1 MVGSGPLLVHRS
13 AAVWRSGGARHA
25 RRRRSAAAHRVQPER
40 SQRRRSRSPARW
52 PGRPGPGRRRR
63 RRAGERLRILA
74 TGRHRR
80 RVRARAATPR
90 LRCVP
95 CGARAA
101 AVELRRHHRAAA
113 RRPLARRCPTWAP
126 SDDPRLGRHAPPYPA
141 MTFRARLLLGF
152 GAVVL
157 VPLTVFGLRIRVVIA
172 NRLTAEYQQ
181 RVAALVSVIRADLDQ
196 RSVGI
201 ALRLAALRDAIPR
214 DNRFRAALQGGE
226 RSYLLDYAGDAM
238 QLAGLS
244 LLQIQDETGRI
255 VSSGHFRNEYDQ
267 SDPALPRL
275 LAAAPGRTA
284 LVQARTAEVPFLALA
299 RVDSVR
305 LGGRAFTL
313 VGGIAVD
320 SSFLARLTPDPE
332 LMVAV
337 ALPGDSSSVVDPT
350 TRVVDSLTVPFVA
363 EGDSARLV
371 PARIVVS
378 HSLASLV
385 ALRRGVALS
394 FLVAVLVTGLIALLL
409 ASWLSTRISG
419 PLTALAAKTADVDMD
434 RLDVVFDSD
443 RPDEIGA
450 LSRLLGGMTE
460 RLRAGAA
467 RLREAERRLAM
478 GDLARQV
485 NHDIKN
491 GLIPIRNVFR
501 HLGQAAGE
509 SPDRLAAA
517 FRDRQATVDS
527 SISYLENLASNYARL
542 YPQPAGESCDVN
554 AVVRETISRVGGT
567 GPAELRLELA
577 EDLPP
582 VRTDPLVLRR
592 ILDNLIGN
600 AFDSLAA
607 QAGRV
612 TVTTRANGAA
622 GVRVVVADTGKGMT
636 KEELNR
642 AFDDFYTTKP
652 GGTGLGLSIV
662 RRLVLDANGALR
674 VETRPGAGS
683 TFIVE
688 LPVEGA

>member
-1 MVGSGPLLVHRS
+1 MS
-13 AAVWRSGGARHA
+13 
-25 RRRRSAAAHRVQPER
+25 
-40 SQRRRSRSPARW
+40 
-52 PGRPGPGRRRR
+52 
-63 RRAGERLRILA
+63 
-74 TGRHRR
+74 
-80 RVRARAATPR
+80 
-90 LRCVP
+90 
-95 CGARAA
+95 
-101 AVELRRHHRAAA
+101 
-113 RRPLARRCPTWAP
+113 
-126 SDDPRLGRHAPPYPA
+126 
-141 MTFRARLLLGF
+141 FRARLLLGF

-157 VPLTVFGLRIRVVIA
+157 VPLTVFGWRIRVVMA

-181 RVAALVSVIRADLDQ
+181 RVTALASVIRADLDRQ
-196 RSVGI
+196 SAGVG
-201 ALRLAALRDAIPR
+201 LRLAALREAIGQ
-214 DNRFRAALQGGE
+214 DNRFRLAVLQGGE
-226 RSYLLDYAGDAM
+226 RTYLLDYAGDAM
-238 QLAGLS
+238 RLAGLS

-275 LAAAPGRTA
+275 LATAPAGTA
-284 LVQARTAEVPFLALA
+284 LVEARGAEAPFLALA
-299 RVDSVR
+299 RVDSLRVGGA
-305 LGGRAFTL
+305 GGRRFSL

-332 LMVAV
+332 LTV
-337 ALPGDSSSVVDPT
+337 ALALPSDTSSGTDPATQVVS
-350 TRVVDSLTVPFVA
+350 SLDVPFVTV
-363 EGDSARLV
+363 GDSARLL

-409 ASWLSTRISG
+409 ASWLSTRISR
-419 PLTALAAKTADVDMD
+419 PLTALAAKTADVDVD
-434 RLDVVFDSD
+434 RLDVAFDSD
-443 RPDEIGA
+443 RSDEIGA
-450 LSRLLGGMTE
+450 LSRLLGAMTE

-509 SPDRLAAA
+509 TPDRLAAA
-517 FRDRQATVDS
+517 FRDRQATVES

-542 YPQPAGESCDVN
+542 YPQPAPEPCDVN
-554 AVVRETISRVGGT
+554 AVVRETISRVTST
-567 GPAELRLELA
+567 GQAELRLELA
-577 EDLPP
+577 EGLPR

-592 ILDNLIGN
+592 ILENLIGN
-600 AFDSLAA
+600 AIDSLATR
-607 QAGRV
+607 AGRV
-612 TVTTRANGAA
+612 TVSTRVNGEG
-622 GVRVVVADTGKGMT
+622 GVRVAVADTGKGMT
-636 KEELNR
+636 QEALNR

-674 VETRPGAGS
+674 VETEPGAGS
-683 TFIVE
+683 TFSVE
-688 LPVEGA
+688 LPGEGA

>member
-1 MVGSGPLLVHRS
+1 MS
-13 AAVWRSGGARHA
+13 
-25 RRRRSAAAHRVQPER
+25 
-40 SQRRRSRSPARW
+40 
-52 PGRPGPGRRRR
+52 
-63 RRAGERLRILA
+63 
-74 TGRHRR
+74 
-80 RVRARAATPR
+80 
-90 LRCVP
+90 
-95 CGARAA
+95 
-101 AVELRRHHRAAA
+101 
-113 RRPLARRCPTWAP
+113 
-126 SDDPRLGRHAPPYPA
+126 
-141 MTFRARLLLGF
+141 FRARLLLGF

-157 VPLTVFGLRIRVVIA
+157 VPLTVFGWRIREVMA
-172 NRLTAEYQQ
+172 NRLTAEYQH

-196 RSVGI
+196 RSAGI
-201 ALRLAALRDAIPR
+201 APRLAALRDAIAR
-214 DNRFRAALQGGE
+214 DNRFRVAALQGGE

-238 QLAGLS
+238 RLAGLS

-275 LAAAPGRTA
+275 LAAAPAGTA
-284 LVQARTAEVPFLALA
+284 LVEARGAEGPFLALA
-299 RVDSVR
+299 RVDSLR
-305 LGGRAFTL
+305 IGGRRFTL

-320 SSFLARLTPDPE
+320 SSLLARLTPDSE
-332 LMVAV
+332 LTVAV
-337 ALPGDSSSVVDPT
+337 ALPSDTSSGPDPATQVVSAL
-350 TRVVDSLTVPFVA
+350 VVPFVMA
-363 EGDSARLV
+363 GDSARLL

-394 FLVAVLVTGLIALLL
+394 FLVAVLVTALVALLL
-409 ASWLSTRISG
+409 ASWLSTRISR

-434 RLDVVFDSD
+434 RLDVAFDSD

-450 LSRLLGGMTE
+450 LSRLLGAMTE

-509 SPDRLAAA
+509 TPDRLAAA

-542 YPQPAGESCDVN
+542 YPQPARESCDVN
-554 AVVRETISRVGGT
+554 AVVRETVKRVGET
-567 GPAELRLELA
+567 GQANLRMELA
-577 EDLPP
+577 EGLRP

-592 ILDNLIGN
+592 ILENLIGN
-600 AFDSLAA
+600 AIDSLAA
-607 QAGRV
+607 RAGSV
-612 TVTTRANGAA
+612 TVSTGANGAA
-622 GVRVVVADTGKGMT
+622 GVRITVADTGQGMT
-636 KEELNR
+636 QEELNR

-662 RRLVLDANGALR
+662 RRLVLDANGTLR
-674 VETRPGAGS
+674 VETEPGAGS
-683 TFIVE
+683 KFIVE
-688 LPVEGA
+688 LPGEGA

>member
-1 MVGSGPLLVHRS
+1 
-13 AAVWRSGGARHA
+13 
-25 RRRRSAAAHRVQPER
+25 
-40 SQRRRSRSPARW
+40 
-52 PGRPGPGRRRR
+52 
-63 RRAGERLRILA
+63 
-74 TGRHRR
+74 
-80 RVRARAATPR
+80 
-90 LRCVP
+90 
-95 CGARAA
+95 
-101 AVELRRHHRAAA
+101 
-113 RRPLARRCPTWAP
+113 
-126 SDDPRLGRHAPPYPA
+126 

-157 VPLTVFGLRIRVVIA
+157 VPLTVFGLRIRSVMA

-196 RSVGI
+196 RSGGI
-201 ALRLAALRDAIPR
+201 ALRLAALRDAIAR
-214 DNRFRAALQGGE
+214 DNRFRVAVLQGGE
-226 RSYLLDYAGDAM
+226 RTYLLDYAGDAM
-238 QLAGLS
+238 RLAGLS

-275 LAAAPGRTA
+275 LAAAPAGTA
-284 LVQARTAEVPFLALA
+284 LVQAHGAEAPFLALA
-299 RVDSVR
+299 RLDSLR
-305 LGGRAFTL
+305 LGGRHFTL

-320 SSFLARLTPDPE
+320 SSFLARLAPDSE
-332 LMVAV
+332 LTVAV
-337 ALPGDSSSVVDPT
+337 ALPPDTSSGADAATQVVSA
-350 TRVVDSLTVPFVA
+350 VAVPFVTP
-363 EGDSARLV
+363 GDSAQLV

-434 RLDVVFDSD
+434 RLDVAFDSD

-450 LSRLLGGMTE
+450 LSRLLGAMTE
-460 RLRAGAA
+460 RLRTGAA

-517 FRDRQATVDS
+517 FRDREATVES
-527 SISYLENLASNYARL
+527 SISYLESLAGNYARL
-542 YPQPAGESCDVN
+542 YPQPARESCDVN

-567 GPAELRLELA
+567 RQAELRLDLA
-577 EDLPP
+577 EALAPA
-582 VRTDPLVLRR
+582 RTDPLVLRR
-592 ILDNLIGN
+592 ILENLIGN
-600 AFDSLAA
+600 ALDSLAA
-607 QAGRV
+607 RAGRV
-612 TVTTRANGAA
+612 TVSTGANGQA
-622 GVRVVVADTGKGMT
+622 GVRITVADTGHGMT

-674 VETRPGAGS
+674 VETEPGAGS
-683 TFIVE
+683 TFIVD
-688 LPVEGA
+688 LPGEGR

>member
-1 MVGSGPLLVHRS
+1 
-13 AAVWRSGGARHA
+13 
-25 RRRRSAAAHRVQPER
+25 
-40 SQRRRSRSPARW
+40 
-52 PGRPGPGRRRR
+52 
-63 RRAGERLRILA
+63 
-74 TGRHRR
+74 
-80 RVRARAATPR
+80 
-90 LRCVP
+90 
-95 CGARAA
+95 
-101 AVELRRHHRAAA
+101 
-113 RRPLARRCPTWAP
+113 
-126 SDDPRLGRHAPPYPA
+126 

-157 VPLTVFGLRIRVVIA
+157 VPLTVFGLRIRVVMA
-172 NRLTAEYQQ
+172 NRLTGEYQQ
-181 RVAALVSVIRADLDQ
+181 RVTALVSVIRADLDQ
-196 RSVGI
+196 RSAGI

-226 RSYLLDYAGDAM
+226 RTYLLDYAGDAM

-255 VSSGHFRNEYDQ
+255 VSSGHFRNDYDQ

-275 LAAAPGRTA
+275 LAAAPAGTA
-284 LVQARTAEVPFLALA
+284 LVEARGAEAPFLALA
-299 RVDSVR
+299 RVDSLR
-305 LGGRAFTL
+305 LGGRRFTL
-313 VGGIAVD
+313 VGGVAVD
-320 SSFLARLTPDPE
+320 SSFLARLTPDSE
-332 LMVAV
+332 LTVAIALPPDTAFGADPATQVVSAV
-337 ALPGDSSSVVDPT
+337 A
-350 TRVVDSLTVPFVA
+350 VPFVTS
-363 EGDSARLV
+363 GDSARLV

-378 HSLASLV
+378 HSLSSLV

-409 ASWLSTRISG
+409 ASWLSTRISR

-434 RLDVVFDSD
+434 RLDVAFDSD
-443 RPDEIGA
+443 RSDEIGA
-450 LSRLLGGMTE
+450 LTRLLGAMTE

-501 HLGQAAGE
+501 HFGQAAGE

-517 FRDRQATVDS
+517 FRDRQATVES
-527 SISYLENLASNYARL
+527 SISYLETLASNYARL
-542 YPQPAGESCDVN
+542 YPQPVRESCDVN
-554 AVVRETISRVGGT
+554 AVVRDTISRVSDT
-567 GPAELRLELA
+567 GQAELRLELA
-577 EDLPP
+577 DGLAPA
-582 VRTDPLVLRR
+582 RTDALVLRR

-600 AFDSLAA
+600 ALDSLAA
-607 QAGRV
+607 RAGRV
-612 TVTTRANGAA
+612 TVTTEANGQA
-622 GVRVVVADTGKGMT
+622 GVRVTVADTGNGMT
-636 KEELNR
+636 KDELNR

-688 LPVEGA
+688 LPVGRT

>member
-1 MVGSGPLLVHRS
+1 M
-13 AAVWRSGGARHA
+13 
-25 RRRRSAAAHRVQPER
+25 
-40 SQRRRSRSPARW
+40 
-52 PGRPGPGRRRR
+52 
-63 RRAGERLRILA
+63 
-74 TGRHRR
+74 
-80 RVRARAATPR
+80 
-90 LRCVP
+90 
-95 CGARAA
+95 
-101 AVELRRHHRAAA
+101 
-113 RRPLARRCPTWAP
+113 
-126 SDDPRLGRHAPPYPA
+126 
-141 MTFRARLLLGF
+141 
-152 GAVVL
+152 
-157 VPLTVFGLRIRVVIA
+157 
-172 NRLTAEYQQ
+172 
-181 RVAALVSVIRADLDQ
+181 
-196 RSVGI
+196 
-201 ALRLAALRDAIPR
+201 
-214 DNRFRAALQGGE
+214 
-226 RSYLLDYAGDAM
+226 
-238 QLAGLS
+238 
-244 LLQIQDETGRI
+244 
-255 VSSGHFRNEYDQ
+255 
-267 SDPALPRL
+267 
-275 LAAAPGRTA
+275 
-284 LVQARTAEVPFLALA
+284 
-299 RVDSVR
+299 
-305 LGGRAFTL
+305 
-313 VGGIAVD
+313 D

-450 LSRLLGGMTE
+450 LSRLLGAMTE

-542 YPQPAGESCDVN
+542 YPQPARESCDVN

-600 AFDSLAA
+600 ALESLAA

-674 VETRPGAGS
+674 VETQPGAGS

-688 LPVEGA
+688 LPGEGA

>member
-1 MVGSGPLLVHRS
+1 
-13 AAVWRSGGARHA
+13 
-25 RRRRSAAAHRVQPER
+25 
-40 SQRRRSRSPARW
+40 
-52 PGRPGPGRRRR
+52 
-63 RRAGERLRILA
+63 
-74 TGRHRR
+74 
-80 RVRARAATPR
+80 
-90 LRCVP
+90 
-95 CGARAA
+95 
-101 AVELRRHHRAAA
+101 
-113 RRPLARRCPTWAP
+113 
-126 SDDPRLGRHAPPYPA
+126 

-157 VPLTVFGLRIRVVIA
+157 VPLTVFGLRIRVVMA

-196 RSVGI
+196 RSAGI

-214 DNRFRAALQGGE
+214 DNRFRAALQGGD
-226 RSYLLDYAGDAM
+226 RTYLLDYAGDAM

-275 LAAAPGRTA
+275 LAAAPERTA
-284 LVQARTAEVPFLALA
+284 LVRARTAEVPFLALA

-320 SSFLARLTPDPE
+320 SSFLAHLTPDPE

-337 ALPGDSSSVVDPT
+337 AFPGDSSSVVDPT

-363 EGDSARLV
+363 EGDSARLI
-371 PARIVVS
+371 PGRIVVS

-434 RLDVVFDSD
+434 RLDVAFDSD
-443 RPDEIGA
+443 RQDEIGA
-450 LSRLLGGMTE
+450 LSRLLGAMTD
-460 RLRAGAA
+460 RLRTGAA

-509 SPDRLAAA
+509 TPDRLAAA
-517 FRDRQATVDS
+517 FRDRQATVES
-527 SISYLENLASNYARL
+527 SIAYLETLASNYARL
-542 YPQPAGESCDVN
+542 YPQPAPESCDVN
-554 AVVRETISRVGGT
+554 AVVRETVKRVGET
-567 GPAELRLELA
+567 RQADLRLELA
-577 EDLPP
+577 DGLRP

-592 ILDNLIGN
+592 ILENLVGN
-600 AFDSLAA
+600 ALDSLAT

-612 TVTTRANGAA
+612 TVTTGANGQA
-622 GVRVVVADTGKGMT
+622 GVRISVADTGKGMT
-636 KEELNR
+636 QEELNR

-674 VETRPGAGS
+674 VETEPGTGS
-683 TFIVE
+683 KFIVE
-688 LPVEGA
+688 LPGEGA